1 VQLVAFVVSLS
12 MILSANI
19 KSERFLLLENTRTGP
34 SSPACTSYY
43 EPDAFQ
49 ESAALAKSCTTFVEA
64 TDADVARA
72 TAKHIITDVGT
83 LIGTIKLQLSF
94 PNGTDY
100 AVGTDENRE
109 GERTFPFELHLE
121 GCRCDRA
128 RAKNLPRARAKELPR
143 AKISPPRL
151 TLPSFSLYLSLY
163 PSLAGTRRTPRAPS
177 PTGSRCSR

>member
-1 VQLVAFVVSLS
+1 VCFVQLVAFVVSLS

-128 RAKNLPRARAKELPR
+128 RARKEAAARK
-143 AKISPPRL
+143 
-151 TLPSFSLYLSLY
+151 
-163 PSLAGTRRTPRAPS
+163 
-177 PTGSRCSR
+177 